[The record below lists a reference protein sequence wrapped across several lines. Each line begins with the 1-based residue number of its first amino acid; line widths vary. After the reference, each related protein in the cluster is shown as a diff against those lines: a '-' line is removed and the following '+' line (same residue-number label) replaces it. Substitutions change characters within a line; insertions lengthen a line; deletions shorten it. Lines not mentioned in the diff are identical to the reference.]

1 MFKITICPSCGSDRL
16 KMLRDNWTGKFKNRT
31 YIVPMLEFY
40 ECADCGE
47 KIYDAQAMRKIET
60 YSPCFVRKRQYKISA

>member
-1 MFKITICPSCGSDRL
+1 MFKITICPS
-16 KMLRDNWTGKFKNRT
+16 
-31 YIVPMLEFY
+31 Y
-40 ECADCGE
+40 CGE